1 MYEILKTGNVIFLEI
16 VYFPKDSHL
25 CWKFRKLLAVVILQ
39 RADCGSI
46 CLWRTYGMFL
56 IRQNRISWRKTCHN
70 SSFFFT
76 TNLPRT
82 GPVLNPIFSGKMPAI
97 NNPGNRAVL
106 SLNLI

>member
-1 MYEILKTGNVIFLEI
+1 MLMEDLWNVSDPAKSNFLE
-16 VYFPKDSHL
+16 KTLS
-25 CWKFRKLLAVVILQ
+25 Q
-39 RADCGSI
+39 
-46 CLWRTYGMFL
+46 FL
-56 IRQNRISWRKTCHN
+56 F
-70 SSFFFT
+70 FFFT